1 MQCRGRHKSFVF
13 NIRDACFIMK
23 MKNVKKI
30 DMNKKLY
37 EQIKALLADK
47 LDEKEQKEPG
57 KPMLALP
64 AHIPPRERD

>member
-1 MQCRGRHKSFVF
+1 
-13 NIRDACFIMK
+13 

-47 LDEKEQKEPG
+47 LDEKEQ
-57 KPMLALP
+57 
-64 AHIPPRERD
+64 